1 MKGKKYQQKSIINS
15 NNKNNKNYDKD
26 KDLHIN
32 ELKFCFDN
40 NGING
45 NNITNLNIKKNQ
57 KDNRT
62 KNVRNLSQKP
72 MRPTKNDYP
81 NNFNYNNVNYN
92 NYNNNINYNNP
103 ANNFMI
109 KNSNPFAINQNQI
122 IFNNNKNRNPKLLPI
137 NTNNQKK
144 ILNNNIKA
152 KSKDPKMIK
161 SKNNKNI
168 NNNLYNNNDKIK
180 IKLDEKG
187 VYICDDEEYENPD
200 DAVNELNVALQKKN
214 DNNLQISQEEKT
226 MIETIK
232 KVSSNRV
239 KYRNTH
245 QMLKEIGNIMKDP
258 LVNFLIKKE
267 PIESKNDSPSDKLS
281 QLLSQKLLEEQK
293 RKLIE
298 VEKEKER
305 NEEENY
311 YENLQ
316 KRIKEEIRQKK
327 SFDFSKL
334 TDKEREILVQ
344 RKLYN
349 KIGKKI
355 YEDNGGNNV
364 GNDGDN
370 SNNNNNGN
378 ACIGN
383 NDDYKNK
390 LGKEEINQIIDKK
403 FKNEIN
409 REDQKENFF
418 QEIERYNNEDDDYFN
433 IGKINNKD
441 IIVNDEQKGIEN
453 NNNEKEKPTA
463 RGILEKVLNKI
474 EYKNQQLINHNE
486 EIDRVNMKNDYNK
499 KKMKKFI

>member
-1 MKGKKYQQKSIINS
+1 MKGKKYQQKPLINS
-15 NNKNNKNYDKD
+15 NNKNNKNFDKNNP
-26 KDLHIN
+26 LHIN
-32 ELKFCFDN
+32 ELKFGFDN

-45 NNITNLNIKKNQ
+45 SNVSNFNIKKNQ
-57 KDNRT
+57 KDNRP

-72 MRPTKNDYP
+72 IGRPIKNDYP
-81 NNFNYNNVNYN
+81 NNYNYNNFNYNNF
-92 NYNNNINYNNP
+92 NNNINYNNP
-103 ANNFMI
+103 TNNFMI

-122 IFNNNKNRNPKLLPI
+122 MFNNNINRNTKLLPI

-152 KSKDPKMIK
+152 KSKDSKTLK

-168 NNNLYNNNDKIK
+168 NTNLYNNNDTIK
-180 IKLDEKG
+180 IKLDGKG

-200 DAVNELNVALQKKN
+200 DVVNDLNIALQKKN

-267 PIESKNDSPSDKLS
+267 PIESKSDSPSDKLS

-298 VEKEKER
+298 AEKEKER

-364 GNDGDN
+364 E
-370 SNNNNNGN
+370 NNNNNSN
-378 ACIGN
+378 ANNNGN

-441 IIVNDEQKGIEN
+441 IIVDNEQKEIEN

-499 KKMKKFI
+499 KKMKKYI